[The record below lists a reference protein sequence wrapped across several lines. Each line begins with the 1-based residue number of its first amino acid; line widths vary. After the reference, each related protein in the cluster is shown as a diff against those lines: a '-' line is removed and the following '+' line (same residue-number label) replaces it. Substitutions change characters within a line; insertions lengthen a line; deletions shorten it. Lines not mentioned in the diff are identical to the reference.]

1 MKEYLTSDSP
11 RTVITGSLLYTEA
24 LRIFHGAWGLT
35 IQASIFPGPQPISIE
50 RKHFPILKNNDYM
63 VCEKTDGVRVALLAF
78 MFQSKKVTL
87 LINRALVMTWVSL
100 SLPKMAHSGGTLLDG
115 ELVGNN
121 LILYDG
127 VWVSGEDLKYKNLLE
142 RLEFIDQF
150 VKGIIKMAKDTI
162 VVSLKTFTPLKEF
175 KEMPSSPHPI
185 DGLVFTPVKDPIKL
199 GTHETMFKWK
209 PRDKNT
215 VDFQVKHRPNGK
227 CGLYVQEKGTLIFE
241 SEITPEKV
249 ESWVSENDIVE
260 CRYMIDD
267 TPMWWKPVGLRRDKT
282 YPNSRRTFYRTMV
295 NVREDIQWEEFTRL
309 YRTK

>member
-87 LINRALVMTWVSL
+87 LINRALVMTWISL

-127 VWVSGEDLKYKNLLE
+127 VWVSGEDLKSKNLLE

-241 SEITPEKV
+241 SELTPEKV

>member
-1 MKEYLTSDSP
+1 MKEYLSSDSP
-11 RTVITGSLLYTEA
+11 RTVITGSPLYLEA

-35 IQASIFPGPQPISIE
+35 TNASIFPGPQPISIE
-50 RKHFPILKNNDYM
+50 RKHFPTLKYNDYM

-100 SLPKMAHSGGTLLDG
+100 SLPKTAHSGGTLLDG
-115 ELVGNN
+115 ELVGNH

-127 VWVSGEDLKYKNLLE
+127 VWVSGEDLKSKNLLE
-142 RLEFIDQF
+142 RLDFINQF

-162 VVSLKTFTPLKEF
+162 VVTLKTFTPLKDF
-175 KEMPSSPHPI
+175 KEMPSSHYPI

-215 VDFQVKHRPNGK
+215 VDFQVKQRPNGS

-241 SEITPEKV
+241 SELTPDKV
-249 ESWVSENDIVE
+249 EPWVSENAIVE

-267 TPMWWKPVGLRRDKT
+267 IPMWWKPVGLRQDKN
-282 YPNSRRTFYRTMV
+282 YPNNRRTFYRTMV

-309 YRTK
+309 